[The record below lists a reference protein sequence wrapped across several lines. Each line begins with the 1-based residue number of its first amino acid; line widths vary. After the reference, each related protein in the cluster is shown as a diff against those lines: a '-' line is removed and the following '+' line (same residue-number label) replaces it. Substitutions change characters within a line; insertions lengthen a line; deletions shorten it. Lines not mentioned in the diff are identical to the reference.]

1 MRKARAISYG
11 LALLAGAGLFVG
23 GTAFVQH
30 SAQQI
35 DAPYVPRDAKAAAE
49 IEHYFDKHYLPNVD
63 ATCRKLEIFTQQE
76 TRQQPVADG
85 IVAFR
90 FFTTPAG
97 LPFKLGSRL
106 CEDPEIRRRAFHTL
120 MMHTVPRGDKPTE
133 QQIILESNKQY
144 GAVMQCR
151 GGRFKWKM
159 AEVNGGLR
167 YELLGQRSDGGKP
180 WTMAR
185 LPATYL
191 DLGRGYPNAM
201 WETMKDLQ
209 KAMRELKVP
218 DSYYDGLVAGAEKT
232 VANLSSKAAFVASD
246 RDALQMAIGK
256 LLWARE
262 HADTRRVAADLV
274 DAYLVMH
281 RVASDVPDKEGE
293 NTLDLGLPVSW

>member
-1 MRKARAISYG
+1 MKRARAIANG

-23 GTAFVQH
+23 GTAFIQH
-30 SAQQI
+30 SGQQI
-35 DAPYVPRDAKAAAE
+35 DAPYVPRDAKVAAE
-49 IEHYFDKHYLPNVD
+49 IAHYFDKHYLPNLD
-63 ATCRKLEIFTQQE
+63 ATCRKLEILTQQD

-97 LPFKLGSRL
+97 LPFKLGGKL
-106 CEDPEIRRRAFHTL
+106 CENPEVRRRAFHTL
-120 MMHTVPRGDKPTE
+120 MMHTATRGKQPTAQE
-133 QQIILESNKQY
+133 IVLESNKQY

-151 GGRFKWKM
+151 GGRIKWKM

-185 LPATYL
+185 LPGTYL
-191 DLGRGYPNAM
+191 ELGRDYPNTI

-209 KAMRELKVP
+209 KAMRELEVP
-218 DSYYDGLVAGAEKT
+218 DSYYDGLVAEAEKT
-232 VANLSSKAAFVASD
+232 LAELSSKEAFVVSD

-262 HADTRRVAADLV
+262 NTDTRRVATDLA

-281 RVASDVPDKEGE
+281 RVAADLPDKEGE

>member
-1 MRKARAISYG
+1 MRRPRAIAYG
-11 LALLAGAGLFVG
+11 LALLAGAGLFVD
-23 GTAFVQH
+23 GTALIQH
-30 SAQQI
+30 SGQQI
-35 DAPYVPRDAKAAAE
+35 DAPYMPRDAKVASE
-49 IEHYFDKHYLPNVD
+49 IAHYFDKHYLPNLD
-63 ATCRKLEIFTQQE
+63 ATCRKLEILTQQD

-97 LPFKLGSRL
+97 LPFKLGGKL
-106 CEDPEIRRRAFHTL
+106 CENPEIRRRAFHTL
-120 MMHTVPRGDKPTE
+120 MMHTVPRGEQPTE
-133 QQIILESNKQY
+133 QEIVLESNKQY
-144 GAVMQCR
+144 GAVVQCR

-185 LPATYL
+185 LPGTYL
-191 DLGRGYPNAM
+191 ALGRDYPNTI
-201 WETMKDLQ
+201 WDTMKNLQ
-209 KAMRELKVP
+209 RAMGELKVP
-218 DSYYDGLVAGAEKT
+218 DSYYDGLVAEAEKT
-232 VANLSSKAAFVASD
+232 LADLSSKSAFVVSD

-256 LLWARE
+256 LLWARG
-262 HADTRRVAADLV
+262 HANTRRVAAALA

-281 RVASDVPDKEGE
+281 RVAADVPDKEGE

>member
-1 MRKARAISYG
+1 MRGARAIAYS
-11 LALLAGAGLFVG
+11 LALLVGAGLFVG
-23 GTAFVQH
+23 GTAFIQH
-30 SAQQI
+30 SGQQI
-35 DAPYVPRDAKAAAE
+35 DASYVPRDAKVAAE
-49 IEHYFDKHYLPNVD
+49 IAHYFDKHYLPNLD
-63 ATCRKLEIFTQQE
+63 ATCRKLEILTQQD

-97 LPFKLGSRL
+97 LPFKLGGKL
-106 CEDPEIRRRAFHTL
+106 CENPEIRRRAFHTL
-120 MMHTVPRGDKPTE
+120 MMHTVPSGAQTTE
-133 QQIILESNKQY
+133 QEIVLESNKQY

-151 GGRFKWKM
+151 GGRVKWKM

-167 YELLGQRSDGGKP
+167 YEVLGQRSDGGKP

-185 LPATYL
+185 LPGTYL
-191 DLGRGYPNAM
+191 DLGRDYPNTI

-218 DSYYDGLVAGAEKT
+218 DSYYDGLVAEAEKT
-232 VANLSSKAAFVASD
+232 LADLSSKPAFVVSD

-256 LLWARE
+256 LLWARG
-262 HADTRRVAADLV
+262 HANTRRVAAALA

-281 RVASDVPDKEGE
+281 RVAADVPDKEGE